1 MVKSRRFTVVVAVIL
16 VVAGVIAY
24 PHVHAWLTDDA
35 KVIRPGGLLATDYR
49 ALPKRPGDRMLG
61 EVKVF
66 DKWSIAGATANFS
79 STSSDSDIFD
89 YYSDM
94 LRSRGWE
101 MLPRNP
107 SRREIRFCKGGIS
120 AIVQIEDN
128 GQKIYY
134 FGIVSQS
141 QKQAW
146 DYCPLP
152 AERANVS
159 ADQG

>member
-1 MVKSRRFTVVVAVIL
+1 MKAGRFPAVVAVIVVVAV
-16 VVAGVIAY
+16 VVAY
-24 PHVHAWLTDDA
+24 PHIHTWLTDDA
-35 KVIRPGGLLATDYR
+35 KVIRPSGFLATDYR
-49 ALPKRPGDRMLG
+49 TLPKRPGDRMLG
-61 EVKVF
+61 EMKVF

-79 STSSDSDIFD
+79 STSSDSNIFD

-107 SRREIRFCKGGIS
+107 SRREIRFCKDGIS
-120 AIVQIEDN
+120 AIVQIEDK

-134 FGIVSQS
+134 FGIVSQG

-152 AERANVS
+152 ADRS
-159 ADQG
+159 G